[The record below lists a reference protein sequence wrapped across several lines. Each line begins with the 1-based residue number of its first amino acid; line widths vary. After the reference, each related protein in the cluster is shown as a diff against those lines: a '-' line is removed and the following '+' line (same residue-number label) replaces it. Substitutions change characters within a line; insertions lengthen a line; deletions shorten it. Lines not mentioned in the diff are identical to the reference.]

1 MQHGAGVQANFFLFW
16 HDFPLIPTLSEGLSF
31 PCCEYLGIFSRNSLI
46 MYVAAFWVTL
56 FHSPCACL
64 PEGPRPPPVFLI
76 TDVLQ

>member
-46 MYVAAFWVTL
+46 MYVW
-56 FHSPCACL
+56 L
-64 PEGPRPPPVFLI
+64 PSGLLCFTARVPVFLKAPAP
-76 TDVLQ
+76 LRFS